1 MEVASVKFSV
11 IPPLHLVSN
20 ISEFYSMWREHCQQ
34 LFSLFDWLLK
44 KVHKISLV
52 KKLAVWQLKVELES
66 LHKLKSYPSV
76 LLLMIKMSQSV
87 CEKLDSYCKKL
98 SYYTTREDTVSVICH
113 EAVHVMSTVQ
123 TKTGR
128 IFIE

>member
-1 MEVASVKFSV
+1 
-11 IPPLHLVSN
+11 
-20 ISEFYSMWREHCQQ
+20 
-34 LFSLFDWLLK
+34 
-44 KVHKISLV
+44 
-52 KKLAVWQLKVELES
+52 
-66 LHKLKSYPSV
+66 
-76 LLLMIKMSQSV
+76 MIKMSQSV

-128 IFIE
+128 IFIEWEYRKETRNSVSFSTGPY